1 MTMAQLHADLFVAAL
16 VVLVIIVLFIA
27 GWIGHIKAMMNHH
40 GHLFVLWRWFSG
52 GLPPWVRNDADRR
65 YRHMYDPGSVHYHF
79 KARAHRAGIRTGLTI
94 GPPLF
99 GMAFLTDAQPLWFL
113 VFVMGAGLMLEA
125 AWRVYRLEKVRGH
138 RKHATI
144 LHRAV
149 APHANRPLHG
159 GRGGSRWIRFT
170 DPKRQAARFQ
180 MPKNWNG
187 TPEERGRF
195 VQVVTE
201 TMGWHPESDAEWHL
215 EGDDSYVDIKNRKA
229 PPPEVSLAD
238 IALEIEKA
246 GEDAVVLGLGR
257 GDLPVKVSLAAD
269 SPHFGLSI
277 GAGGGKSVLA
287 RLVAAQVLHNGG
299 IVLILDPK
307 RISHAWAKGL
317 PNVRY
322 AASTDEIHA
331 ALIWLSNEIEIRTRI
346 ADRSHDVEGNIL
358 ANVGPRLLVIAE
370 ELNEMNARLRVWW
383 NDNRAPTAPKKSPA
397 ITAMETALFMGRQVR
412 VNIFAVAQMMTAL
425 AAGSGAARENMGV
438 RILGRY
444 TKNNWRMLVPEFDM
458 PRTRTMKPGHI
469 QVVTAIVRECQAAM
483 VGGREARD
491 FASSGQI
498 TPFPKDTVN
507 DPRLDPEART
517 LDPSAPALT
526 RGSSDSEAIVEAEIV
541 QERQKV
547 TLQEVADKGIVP
559 MNGKALRN
567 AAFRDPEFPEH
578 CGIRLNQ
585 QGRPKEY
592 WRDEIETWFEG
603 RAK

>member
-1 MTMAQLHADLFVAAL
+1 
-16 VVLVIIVLFIA
+16 
-27 GWIGHIKAMMNHH
+27 
-40 GHLFVLWRWFSG
+40 
-52 GLPPWVRNDADRR
+52 
-65 YRHMYDPGSVHYHF
+65 
-79 KARAHRAGIRTGLTI
+79 
-94 GPPLF
+94 
-99 GMAFLTDAQPLWFL
+99 
-113 VFVMGAGLMLEA
+113 
-125 AWRVYRLEKVRGH
+125 
-138 RKHATI
+138 
-144 LHRAV
+144 
-149 APHANRPLHG
+149 
-159 GRGGSRWIRFT
+159 
-170 DPKRQAARFQ
+170 

-187 TPEERGRF
+187 TQEERHRF
-195 VQVVTE
+195 VQVATE

-215 EGDDSYVDIKNRKA
+215 EGDDNYVDIKNRKA
-229 PPPEVSLAD
+229 PPPEVGLAD

-322 AASTDEIHA
+322 AASTEEIHA
-331 ALIWLSNEIEIRTRI
+331 ALVWLSNEIETRTRI

-458 PRTRTMKPGHI
+458 PRTRSMKPGHI
-469 QVVTAIVRECQAAM
+469 QVVTALVRECQAAM

-491 FASSGQI
+491 FASSGQV
-498 TPFPKDTVN
+498 TPFPKDATN
-507 DPRLDPEART
+507 DPRLDPEAKT
-517 LDPSAPALT
+517 LDPSVPALT
-526 RGSSDSEAIVEAEIV
+526 RGSSGSETILEAEII
-541 QERQKV
+541 QERQRV
-547 TLQEVADKGIVP
+547 TLQEVADKGIIP

-567 AAFRDPEFPEH
+567 AAFRDPGFPEH
-578 CGIRLNQ
+578 CGVRSKQ

-592 WRDEIETWFEG
+592 WRDEIENWFEE